1 MSDSK
6 KGSACYGSIIEK
18 IKALDLT
25 IRNLH
30 DTITNIKGAVNTTV
44 GQNPTPTMVE
54 EYNEELEE
62 ICLDEIESERA
73 ILEIMKNACLDSM
86 HNQEPEGE
94 G

>member
-6 KGSACYGSIIEK
+6 KNSACYGNIIEK

-25 IRNLH
+25 IRSLH
-30 DTITNIKGAVNTTV
+30 DTITNIKGGVSAAA
-44 GQNPTPTMVE
+44 GPNPTPTMVE
-54 EYNEELEE
+54 EYDDELEE
-62 ICLDEIESERA
+62 ICMDEIESERA

-86 HNQEPEGE
+86 HGQEPEGE